1 MTVSLSSPIG
11 RIYITGD
18 AGAITEVTLSERRE
32 TASTPLLDEAVRQ
45 LNEYFAGE
53 RRVFSLPVRLDT
65 LTQFQQK
72 VLSACASIPYGET
85 MTYGEVARLIGN
97 PKASRAVGGAL
108 HINPCFIIIPCHRGV
123 SSSSLGGFGFGPEVK
138 EKLLS
143 LEKAQEESSL

>member
-1 MTVSLSSPIG
+1 M
-11 RIYITGD
+11 
-18 AGAITEVTLSERRE
+18 
-32 TASTPLLDEAVRQ
+32 
-45 LNEYFAGE
+45 
-53 RRVFSLPVRLDT
+53 FSLPVRLDT

-108 HINPCFIIIPCHRGV
+108 HINPCFIIIPCHRVV

>member
-85 MTYGEVARLIGN
+85 MTYG
-97 PKASRAVGGAL
+97 
-108 HINPCFIIIPCHRGV
+108 
-123 SSSSLGGFGFGPEVK
+123 
-138 EKLLS
+138 
-143 LEKAQEESSL
+143 

>member
-11 RIYITGD
+11 RIYITED

-65 LTQFQQK
+65 LTQFQQN
-72 VLSACASIPYGET
+72 VLSACASIPYGKT

-108 HINPCFIIIPCHRGV
+108 HINPCFIIIPCHRVV